1 MKHCAPMRTQ
11 SRRYL
16 KMKILIVS
24 RPTRI
29 STHLNG
35 PASIQKG
42 IQLSNM
48 VLKYLIISHATLE
61 YMNVTKSQ
69 FRFLD
74 SRRKE
79 KLDRKNTQAMLHIR
93 PTKTRISSNNQPS
106 GLTNNAVSKAS
117 QTNTSINRL
126 LYRII
131 NYIRMDNSINCTSY

>member
-1 MKHCAPMRTQ
+1 MKHCAPMQTQ
-11 SRRYL
+11 AQLCLR
-16 KMKILIVS
+16 MKILIVS

-35 PASIQKG
+35 PASIRKG

-48 VLKYLIISHATLE
+48 VLKYLIISHAKTLE

-93 PTKTRISSNNQPS
+93 PTKTRISSNSQPS

-131 NYIRMDNSINCTSY
+131 NSERIITI

>member
-1 MKHCAPMRTQ
+1 MYTQ
-11 SRRYL
+11 SQFCL

-29 STHLNG
+29 STRLNA
-35 PASIQKG
+35 PASIRKG

-48 VLKYLIISHATLE
+48 VLKYLIISHANTLE

-74 SRRKE
+74 SRRKK

-93 PTKTRISSNNQPS
+93 PTKTRISSNSQPP

-131 NYIRMDNSINCTSY
+131 VPKGTV

>member
-1 MKHCAPMRTQ
+1 MQ
-11 SRRYL
+11 
-16 KMKILIVS
+16 
-24 RPTRI
+24 
-29 STHLNG
+29 
-35 PASIQKG
+35 
-42 IQLSNM
+42 
-48 VLKYLIISHATLE
+48 TLE

-93 PTKTRISSNNQPS
+93 PTKTRISSNSKAS

-131 NYIRMDNSINCTSY
+131 NSERKYKNG

>member
-11 SRRYL
+11 SRRCL

-35 PASIQKG
+35 PASIRKG

-48 VLKYLIISHATLE
+48 VLKYLIISHANTLE

-131 NYIRMDNSINCTSY
+131 NFERNNSINSTSY

>member
-1 MKHCAPMRTQ
+1 MYTQ
-11 SRRYL
+11 SQFCL

-29 STHLNG
+29 STRLNA
-35 PASIQKG
+35 PASIRKG

-48 VLKYLIISHATLE
+48 VLKYLIISHANTLE

-74 SRRKE
+74 SRRKK

-93 PTKTRISSNNQPS
+93 PTKTRISSNSQPS

-131 NYIRMDNSINCTSY
+131 VPKGTV